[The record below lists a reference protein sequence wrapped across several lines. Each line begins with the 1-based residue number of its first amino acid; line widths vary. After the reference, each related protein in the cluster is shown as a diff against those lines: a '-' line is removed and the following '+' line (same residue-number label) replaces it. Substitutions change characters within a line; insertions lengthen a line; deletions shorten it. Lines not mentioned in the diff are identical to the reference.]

1 MSYNTKFFICV
12 SPVNTVRIVTF
23 IFSIWTRAS
32 SLKLSEEMCLIPFFK
47 KSTWRSDIA
56 WKMNRTIAN
65 KKKIREIPS
74 NSLNYFV
81 TQFLVW
87 IFLCW
92 SWFLGKISTQRFTKN
107 WTLDTFLSKFFIF
120 WISFGIRSVCQYC
133 GEHFGVRNKLP
144 KLSTFVL
151 RRWVMLG
158 PSQSRTVYS
167 YTYLYNWQRAW
178 YL

>member
-1 MSYNTKFFICV
+1 
-12 SPVNTVRIVTF
+12 
-23 IFSIWTRAS
+23 
-32 SLKLSEEMCLIPFFK
+32 MCLIPFFK

-92 SWFLGKISTQRFTKN
+92 SWFLGNFSTQRFTKN
-107 WTLDTFLSKFFIF
+107 WTSDTFLSKFFIF

-144 KLSTFVL
+144 KLSTWFSY
-151 RRWVMLG
+151 RWVILG
-158 PSQSRTVYS
+158 PSQSRTVYFNMIPTPI
-167 YTYLYNWQRAW
+167 YTIGKGHEIYGETMRSQYFCIKKYSQP
-178 YL
+178 